1 MLRSQKYE
9 LLFRYSMTVNE
20 NELCAP
26 PHMVV
31 VVVTVFEPWT
41 PFLVEQLQSIS
52 NQSFTDFICV
62 VAFDG
67 PIDQKVLN
75 VLNECTFFPSER
87 KFRFLG
93 YDERVGLYRHIER
106 LFAEF
111 NSLGKYI
118 AFCDQD
124 DVWLS
129 DRLEAQVF
137 ALEQTGCDLVTDN
150 AMLIDS
156 DSEPLAGS
164 LFRALGVKQKSR
176 QYVLTTNFA
185 TGSGSLYRS
194 ELATVAIPFP
204 MDFGAAI
211 HDHWLASL
219 ATNRN
224 GAIISEKQ
232 SWYYRQHER
241 NLIGAFRGKSKNCV
255 LFAVS
260 SKAVEII
267 FERKPHIDMQI
278 AVNVNILKTRF
289 GEVSDQIVD
298 PVIQR
303 SFLKRL
309 HFFLPM
315 ELFLSRL
322 DSIRIFKNSIRS
334 QFLQL
339 SKPESV

>member
-1 MLRSQKYE
+1 VLRSQKYE
-9 LLFRYSMTVNE
+9 LLFRYYMNVNE
-20 NELCAP
+20 NNLCAP

-52 NQSFTDFICV
+52 NQTFMDFICV

-67 PIDQKVLN
+67 PIDQR
-75 VLNECTFFPSER
+75 VLNECTFFSSEG

-93 YDERVGLYRHIER
+93 YGERVGLYRHIER

-129 DRLEAQVF
+129 DRLEAQVI
-137 ALEQTGCDLVTDN
+137 ALEQTGCDLVTNN
-150 AMLIDS
+150 AILIDS
-156 DSEPLAGS
+156 NSQPMAGS
-164 LFRALGVKQKSR
+164 LFRTLGIKRESQR
-176 QYVLTTNFA
+176 YVLTTNFA

-204 MDFGAAI
+204 KDVGSAI
-211 HDHWLASL
+211 HDHWLAAL
-219 ATNRN
+219 ATIRN
-224 GAIISEKQ
+224 GVIISEKQ
-232 SWYYRQHER
+232 SWCYRQHER
-241 NLIGAFRGKSKNCV
+241 NLIGAFRGKSENSR
-255 LFAVS
+255 LLAVF
-260 SKAVEII
+260 SKLAEII

-278 AVNVNILKTRF
+278 AMNVYILKTRF
-289 GEVSDQIVD
+289 GEISDQIVD
-298 PVIQR
+298 PIIQR

-309 HFFLPM
+309 QFFLPKALM
-315 ELFLSRL
+315 LSRL
-322 DSIRIFKNSIRS
+322 DSIRIVKNDIRRC
-334 QFLQL
+334 FIHL
-339 SKPESV
+339 SGFENV

>member
-1 MLRSQKYE
+1 MNL
-9 LLFRYSMTVNE
+9 NE
-20 NELCAP
+20 NFRCAP
-26 PHMVV
+26 QNMVV
-31 VVVTVFEPWT
+31 VIVTVFEPWI
-41 PFLVEQLQSIS
+41 PFLVEQLRSIS
-52 NQSFTDFICV
+52 KQTFTDFICV

-67 PIDQKVLN
+67 PIDQQVI
-75 VLNECTFFPSER
+75 NECTFISSNG

-93 YDERVGLYRHIER
+93 YCERVGLYRHIER

-129 DRLEAQVF
+129 DRLEAQVI
-137 ALEQTGCDLVTDN
+137 ALEQTSCDLVTDN

-156 DSEPLAGS
+156 NSELLAGS
-164 LFRALGVKQKSR
+164 LFRTLGIKQESQR
-176 QYVLTTNFA
+176 YVLTTNFA

-204 MDFGAAI
+204 KDVGAAI

-241 NLIGAFRGKSKNCV
+241 NLIGVFRGKSKNSA
-255 LFAVS
+255 LFAAF
-260 SKAVEII
+260 SKLVEI
-267 FERKPHIDMQI
+267 FLERKPHIDMQI

-309 HFFLPM
+309 CFILPK
-315 ELFLSRL
+315 ELILSRL
-322 DSIRIFKNSIRS
+322 DSIRICKDSIRS